1 VWRIVRDTFPYDGE
15 VFFTPIA
22 TNHIRDASA
31 AGRGGG
37 FKIPTLKS
45 FKSPSSMLL
54 STASAVKGLP
64 REGGMKIANLG
75 RSLVGFGGT
84 SNGKS
89 PLPRDNAGDKV
100 KQVEKALPEAGKKE

>member
-1 VWRIVRDTFPYDGE
+1 MWRIVRDTFPYDGE

-89 PLPRDNAGDKV
+89 PLPRDNTGDKV
-100 KQVEKALPEAGKKE
+100 KQLAKALPEAGKKE